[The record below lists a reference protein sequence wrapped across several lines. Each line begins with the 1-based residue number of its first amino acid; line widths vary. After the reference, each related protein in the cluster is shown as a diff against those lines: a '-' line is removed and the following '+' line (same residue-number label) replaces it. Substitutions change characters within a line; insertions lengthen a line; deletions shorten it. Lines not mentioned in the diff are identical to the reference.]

1 MCKLFTRVEVAFY
14 PEYLNNWL
22 RIGDP
27 VYDFDLDRRRSL
39 AIFKPGQIFGYIRW
53 RANEYGTQEW
63 RFVIVKAVE
72 PLHRMS
78 RFRGIQPGGEI
89 LLTTSGKIKVK
100 RALSQ
105 IDLLENNGFDP
116 SKVSPNF
123 YRQLHNRTMINRP
136 VSGYASQQH
145 EAYLA
150 ARKVLA

>member
-1 MCKLFTRVEVAFY
+1 MCRFFTRVEVAFY

-22 RIGDP
+22 RFGDP
-27 VYDFDLDRRRSL
+27 VHGFDLDRRRSL

-53 RANEYGTQEW
+53 SANEYGTQEW
-63 RFVIVKAVE
+63 LLIIVKAAE
-72 PLHRMS
+72 PLHRIS
-78 RFRGIQPGGEI
+78 CFPGIQPGGHI
-89 LLTTSGKIKVK
+89 LLTTSGNVKVK
-100 RALSQ
+100 RVLAQ
-105 IDLLENNGFDP
+105 IDLLKNDGFDP

-136 VSGYASQQH
+136 VQGYSSQQH